1 MGSQSFDKGGE
12 SMNDLRGTEII
23 PQYLQHW
30 VSHKP
35 DALYLVDHSLE
46 REEVIWTYREFAD
59 RVHAATLALYDAGI
73 RAHDVV
79 AVQLPNN
86 WEFVALTIATWQL
99 GAVICPIMPI
109 FREHEVRQILEKTHA
124 KLWVLPK
131 AFRHLTFTEM
141 AEHLA
146 GEFPHL
152 TIWMRGGQDLPALE
166 HIFDQT
172 SGVKDV
178 PLSLP
183 ALDDLAEIVFT
194 SGTTGRPKGVMHSH
208 RTLLTGL
215 LLQKDFLHLGDSDV
229 IFMPSPFA
237 HQTGFLYGVLFPL
250 LLGIPAVYQDIWEPE
265 VALSLLSRWRVTF
278 SMGATPFLSDLT
290 SHYRPGHHDLSA
302 FKIFISAGAPI
313 PRILVEKAHTQ
324 FGVHILAGW
333 GMSENSLVTLV
344 RPEDELEKTY
354 TTDGRP
360 VPQMACRIV
369 NEAGEILP
377 PGTEG
382 ELEVKGPQNF
392 MGYFDDPDTTQSLF
406 RPGGW
411 LRTGDLAIMDD
422 EGYIRITGR
431 ARDMINRGGEKIPIA
446 DVEELLY
453 RHPSIKEAALVGIPV
468 PRLGQRAC
476 AVVVLQPGAHLS
488 LSELT
493 QYLDRCR
500 LTKQFWPERLEII
513 EEMPKTPSGKI
524 QKFRLR
530 EWLNEGGSKEIL
542 RS

>member
-1 MGSQSFDKGGE
+1 
-12 SMNDLRGTEII
+12 MNQQQDFQVI
-23 PQYLQHW
+23 PQYFDKW
-30 VSHKP
+30 VHTKP
-35 DALYLVDHSLE
+35 GTLYLVDHSLE
-46 REEVIWTYREFAD
+46 RDEIIWTYETFAE
-59 RVHAATLALYDAGI
+59 RVTAATSALYHAGI

-86 WEFVALTIATWQL
+86 WEFVALTVATWQL

-109 FREHEVRQILEKTHA
+109 FREHEVRQILQKTHA
-124 KLWVLPK
+124 KLLVVPK
-131 AFRHLTFTEM
+131 SFRHLTFTEM
-141 AEHLA
+141 AQHLA
-146 GEFPHL
+146 DEFPHL
-152 TIWMRGGQDLPALE
+152 TIWMRDGQDFPALE
-166 HIFDQT
+166 QVLDQHKNA
-172 SGVKDV
+172 KDV

-183 ALDDLAEIVFT
+183 AIDDLAEIVFT

-215 LLQKDFLHLGDSDV
+215 LLQKDFLHLGDGDV

-250 LLGIPAVYQDIWEPE
+250 LLGIPAVYQDIWDPD

-290 SHYRPGHHDLSA
+290 SRYHPGQHDLSA
-302 FKIFISAGAPI
+302 LKIFISAGAPI

-324 FGVHILAGW
+324 LGVHVLAGW

-360 VPQMACRIV
+360 VPHMSCRIV
-369 NEAGEILP
+369 DEAGEIVP

-392 MGYFDDPDTTQSLF
+392 LGYFDDPETTQNLF
-406 RPGGW
+406 KPGGW

-453 RHPSIKEAALVGIPV
+453 RHPAIKEAALVGVPD

-488 LSELT
+488 LAELT
-493 QYLDRCR
+493 SYLDRCR

-513 EEMPKTPSGKI
+513 DEMPKTPSGKI

-530 EWLNEGGSKEIL
+530 EWIHDGAPKEMPH
-542 RS
+542 RYD